1 MNARIFKEF
10 SFFSA
15 IHADNNF
22 SINSYD
28 IGLDIDVNT
37 EDIKEQNIAMERIKF
52 TLSKIEDCVFVN
64 EHEKAAI
71 DNYLKAGIK
80 VCTLPEDPYDQIV
93 AVVLL
98 RKLNAVAEHRL
109 VVTDISI
116 QSLICDDIKFFV
128 SIEETSEFSSN
139 INSWWNE
146 NNMNIADFNK
156 KNAKKEKVVSL
167 KKEFFDWADLD
178 LAWKENTEKHKSVL
192 IELPTPDLS
201 K

>member
-64 EHEKAAI
+64 EQEKAAI

-128 SIEETSEFSSN
+128 SIEETSDFASS
-139 INSWWNE
+139 INAWWNE

-156 KNAKKEKVVSL
+156 KNTKKEKVVSL

>member
-109 VVTDISI
+109 IVTDISI

-156 KNAKKEKVVSL
+156 KNTKKEKVVSL

>member
-156 KNAKKEKVVSL
+156 KNTKKEKVVSL

>member
-64 EHEKAAI
+64 EQEKAAI

-156 KNAKKEKVVSL
+156 KNTKKEKVVSL